1 MPAAGTL
8 YVVSTPIGNL
18 EDITLRALRVLKEVD
33 VIAAED
39 TRRTRTLLT
48 HFGISNRLVS
58 YYDAV
63 ESRRAPALV
72 ARLQGGESVALVSDA
87 GTPGLSDPG
96 HRLVTAAA
104 EVGIGVVP
112 IPGASALTAVLAV
125 AGLPSERFVFEGF
138 LPARRAGRERRLG
151 ALHAEARTL
160 VFFEAPHRLA
170 KTLDALLAAFGDRP
184 AVLGRELTKRYEEI
198 RRTTLSDLRDTV
210 ANIAVRGEVTLVVG
224 GAEPTAHGEQSHL
237 EDLDAAIKTALAKAQ
252 REGRSLRDVVD
263 AVVAERPGRRREI
276 YRRVLGLAGK

>member
-33 VIAAED
+33 VVAAED

-48 HFGISNRLVS
+48 HFGISSRLVS

-72 ARLQGGESVALVSDA
+72 ARLQSGESVALVSDA
-87 GTPGLSDPG
+87 GTPALSDPG

-104 EVGIGVVP
+104 EAGLGIVP
-112 IPGASALTAVLAV
+112 IPGASALTTVLAV

-151 ALHAEARTL
+151 ELRAEARTL

-170 KTLDALLAAFGDRP
+170 KTLEAMVAVFGDRP

-198 RRTTLSDLRDTV
+198 RRTTLSDLRETV
-210 ANIAVRGEVTLVVG
+210 ASMPVRGEVTLVVG
-224 GAEPTAHGEQSHL
+224 GAEPTAHGGEGDV
-237 EDLDAAIKTALAKAQ
+237 EDLDAAIKAALAQAQ

-263 AVVAERPGRRREI
+263 ALAAGRPGRRREI
-276 YRRVLGLAGK
+276 YRRALVLAGK